1 VQILSKL
8 PRWALFLLIAAAYT
22 VIMSGQAM
30 LTGKE
35 LEPVRLLVTSG
46 MGLVVAAGALWLI
59 KRQRAR
65 EAKKPIGYPTASN
78 FREAASSGRLPEGA
92 RAELWIPELVR
103 TIEQERI
110 MAWLGPILFGAFAA
124 MGVFLIFEN
133 PDLPWLWV
141 ICTLF
146 FAGLAVGFPVWIPRR
161 RRRMAALIAELE
173 VSGEEGGAAS

>member
-1 VQILSKL
+1 MQILSKL
-8 PRWALFLLIAAAYT
+8 PKWALFLLIAAAYT
-22 VIMSGQAM
+22 VIMLGQAM

-35 LEPVRLLVTSG
+35 LEPARLLVTSG
-46 MGLVVAAGALWLI
+46 MGLVVAAGALWFI
-59 KRQRAR
+59 RRQHAR
-65 EAKKPIGYPTASN
+65 EAEKPAGYPTASR
-78 FREAASSGRLPEGA
+78 FRAAASSGRLPEGA
-92 RAELWIPELVR
+92 TAELWIPELMR

-133 PDLPWLWV
+133 RDPPWLWV

-161 RRRMAALIAELE
+161 RRRMEALIAHLE
-173 VSGEEGGAAS
+173 AADEESPDAR